1 MEKLIL
7 SIVALF
13 FIVAPADLKTLPEIS
28 PMYIE
33 EAMLSE
39 EENHAA
45 ELFNTSERRRV
56 YDFKVKNAP
65 VGVEI
70 STYQLEDGSW
80 RVISRENRQVM
91 NKRGRIALGFDNI
104 GDGIRVALQ
113 DSETGVVS
121 SYTTDAVADCGDM
134 GWAAG
139 VLSGHEKIGYDEE
152 KPLILQVVTSGNPVN
167 YYLVQYFY
175 TPEVYED
182 YDYEQVFAVT
192 IRFYR

>member
-1 MEKLIL
+1 M
-7 SIVALF
+7 
-13 FIVAPADLKTLPEIS
+13 
-28 PMYIE
+28 
-33 EAMLSE
+33 
-39 EENHAA
+39 
-45 ELFNTSERRRV
+45 
-56 YDFKVKNAP
+56 KNAP
-65 VGVEI
+65 AGVEI

-80 RVISRENRQVM
+80 SVISREDRQVM
-91 NKRGRIALGFDNI
+91 NKKGRIALGFDNI

-121 SYTTDAVADCGDM
+121 SYTTDAVAGCGDM

-139 VLSGHEKIGYDEE
+139 VLSGHEKISYDEE